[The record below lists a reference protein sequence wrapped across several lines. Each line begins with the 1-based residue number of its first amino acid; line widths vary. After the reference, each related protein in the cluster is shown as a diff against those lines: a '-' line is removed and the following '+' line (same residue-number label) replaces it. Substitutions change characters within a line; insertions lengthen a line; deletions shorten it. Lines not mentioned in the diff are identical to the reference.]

1 MRFLVN
7 FALEIN
13 RHHPNAVSGDTSSMV
28 KFTQLAKRR
37 ESADENSLRE
47 YGGKQFMVRLDC

>member
-1 MRFLVN
+1 
-7 FALEIN
+7 
-13 RHHPNAVSGDTSSMV
+13 MV